1 MTISQRTQ
9 GDHPTKT
16 RPWVPGGLPLCCLRA
31 FGSNQGNGGLLLH
44 SWHIGVTSY
53 KWSTLYILYPQMVY
67 KFCNPF
73 VLQKKLYPQMH
84 SILFVLYSLIQN
96 RRSIWSTNV
105 RLFLFVH
112 LYPQNKKI
120 CSHKKHTYFVPYLY
134 PQIFCTPFVP
144 TNIY

>member
-1 MTISQRTQ
+1 
-9 GDHPTKT
+9 
-16 RPWVPGGLPLCCLRA
+16 
-31 FGSNQGNGGLLLH
+31 
-44 SWHIGVTSY
+44 
-53 KWSTLYILYPQMVY
+53 
-67 KFCNPF
+67 
-73 VLQKKLYPQMH
+73 MH

-105 RLFLFVH
+105 RTKIVVH

-134 PQIFCTPFVP
+134 PQIFRTPFVP